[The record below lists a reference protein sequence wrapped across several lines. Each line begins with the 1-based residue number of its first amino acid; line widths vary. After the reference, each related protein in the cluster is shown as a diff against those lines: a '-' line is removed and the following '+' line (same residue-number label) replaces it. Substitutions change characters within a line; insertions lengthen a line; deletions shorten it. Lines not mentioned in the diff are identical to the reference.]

1 MTVQFKI
8 TSLLFTAAHVS
19 EIVKPTLAE
28 GELFAVIEKVEKD
41 GKILAMIMDDTIK
54 AHFEPYA
61 NAKAGDYMIFD
72 AEGTLLRVEAGPVQ
86 ATESV
91 STETS
96 TMTTSAPKNKKV
108 RAPGGSQGCAD
119 KDKAMGS
126 AQRW

>member
-1 MTVQFKI
+1 MTIQFKLV
-8 TSLLFTAAHVS
+8 SLLFTAANVS
-19 EIVKPTLAE
+19 ETMKPTLAE

-72 AEGTLLRVEAGPVQ
+72 AEGTLLRVEAGPAQ

-96 TMTTSAPKNKKV
+96 AMTTSAPKVKKV

-119 KDKAMGS
+119 KAKTTARSD
-126 AQRW
+126 RW